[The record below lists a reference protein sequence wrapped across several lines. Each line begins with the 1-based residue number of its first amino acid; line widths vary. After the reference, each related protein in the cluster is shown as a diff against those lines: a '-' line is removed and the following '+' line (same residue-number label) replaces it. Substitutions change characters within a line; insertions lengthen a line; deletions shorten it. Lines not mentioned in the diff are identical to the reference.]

1 MYRHNGGVK
10 GKKRGDASQSGM
22 WTAAKGI
29 IRGRSNGG
37 FMGVDMRNNDLQD
50 NINKLSGIW
59 PLHGTKFVP
68 NGASVTTTSTVN
80 NSYYT
85 YPDPYEAFQETERN
99 RLGGGYKWNVSMDLA
114 ACGTVTW
121 PQGPYGGLGSL
132 SNLQRVWT
140 KVGTTGC
147 DGWTFDV
154 VSVGGYYYTV
164 YPDPVYNE
172 QFDEVTTTTQYNVWD
187 WFG

>member
-1 MYRHNGGVK
+1 VYRHNGGIK
-10 GKKRGDASQSGM
+10 GKKRTASQGGMLSG
-22 WTAAKGI
+22 AKGV

-37 FMGVDMRNNDLQD
+37 FMGVEMRSADLQD

-59 PLHGTKFVP
+59 PLHGTKFTP
-68 NGASVTTTSTVN
+68 NGASVTTTSTVD
-80 NSYYT
+80 NSYYRQ
-85 YPDPYEAFQETERN
+85 DPPYQAFQETSRS

-114 ACGTVTW
+114 ACGTVQW

-140 KVGTTGC
+140 KVGTQGC

-154 VSVGGYYYTV
+154 VTVGGYYYMV
-164 YPDPVYNE
+164 YPDPVYVQ

>member
-10 GKKRGDASQSGM
+10 GVKRTASQSGM
-22 WTAAKGI
+22 WTAAKGV

-37 FMGVDMRNNDLQD
+37 FMGVDMRSADLQQ
-50 NINKLSGIW
+50 NVNKLSGIW

-68 NGASVTTTSTVN
+68 NGASVTTTTQVD

-85 YPDPYEAFQETERN
+85 YPPSYQSFVVTSSTT
-99 RLGGGYKWNVSMDLA
+99 LGGGYKWNVSMDLA
-114 ACGTVTW
+114 ACGTVMW
-121 PQGPYGGLGSL
+121 PQGDMGGHSG
-132 SNLQRVWT
+132 SNLGRTWT

-147 DGWTFDV
+147 DGWTF
-154 VSVGGYYYTV
+154 SVQSQTGYYQTI

-172 QFDEVTTTTQYNVWD
+172 QIDTVTTTTQYNVWD